1 MIKILSFFLL
11 FSGCYFNLSAQDYTS
26 KVSRDSVAVL
36 NSRIDILKSAI
47 RLNELK
53 LSEASQ
59 EADIQKQK
67 LKIIDLRG
75 SEKDALKESKRL
87 SEALESG
94 TEVDIKKA
102 EKMSKRATASAKN
115 LSKAVDKL
123 RRQIDKVEDI
133 RTQIQTEERKLTSRS
148 PNIIYSEKGN

>member
-1 MIKILSFFLL
+1 MIKTIFFFLL
-11 FSGCYFNLSAQDYTS
+11 FFGCHFNLSAQDYTS

-36 NSRIDILKSAI
+36 NSRIDILKSSI
-47 RLNELK
+47 RLIELK

-67 LKIIDLRG
+67 LKIIDLKG
-75 SEKDALKESKRL
+75 SEKDAVKESKRL

-94 TEVDIKKA
+94 TEIDIKKA
-102 EKMSKRATASAKN
+102 EKMSKRATSSAKN

-133 RTQIQTEERKLTSRS
+133 RTEIQTEERKLTSKS

>member
-1 MIKILSFFLL
+1 MIKTISFFLL
-11 FSGCYFNLSAQDYTS
+11 FFGCYFNLSAQDYTS

-36 NSRIDILKSAI
+36 NSRIDILKSCI
-47 RLNELK
+47 RLIELK

-67 LKIIDLRG
+67 LKIIDLKG
-75 SEKDALKESKRL
+75 SEKDAVKESKRL

-94 TEVDIKKA
+94 TEIDIKKA
-102 EKMSKRATASAKN
+102 EKMSKRATSSAKN

-133 RTQIQTEERKLTSRS
+133 RTEIQTEERKLTSKS

>member
-11 FSGCYFNLSAQDYTS
+11 FSCCYFNLSAQDYTS

-94 TEVDIKKA
+94 TETDIKKA
-102 EKMSKRATASAKN
+102 EKMSKRATSSAKN
-115 LSKAVDKL
+115 LSNAVDKL
-123 RRQIDKVEDI
+123 RKQIDKVEDI

-148 PNIIYSEKGN
+148 PNITYSE